1 MKSSIG
7 SEKNAAFTTDMKL
20 AGSTPT
26 SNVVDS
32 TTFVVNLRR
41 KVREIMTFLSH
52 CDDSVVSQRFS
63 EENELLG
70 LEIRI

>member
-7 SEKNAAFTTDMKL
+7 PEKNAAFTTDMKL

-26 SNVVDS
+26 SNVVGS

-41 KVREIMTFLSH
+41 KVGEIMTFLSH
-52 CDDSVVSQRFS
+52 CDD
-63 EENELLG
+63 
-70 LEIRI
+70 